1 MAELTLFDCDNTLGL
16 PLKEIDDGLAL
27 LYLLGQSEIELL
39 GVTTTFG
46 NGTVEQAYNQ
56 TRKLLIGLE
65 RPEIPLFQGAGR
77 RSDGVTEAAL
87 FLARIVDSYP
97 GQINL
102 LAGGPLGNIRTAA
115 ELNPKFYSQLKQM
128 VIMGGCKDMPRIGW
142 RSLSEINF
150 AKDPVAAHNVLN
162 APCKKTVFS
171 MEICL
176 QSPIKRNDI
185 KRTGHWPAWLRRSI
199 NNWMLTFGAYCG
211 VSEFYPCGLLP
222 AVYLNHPTLFSH
234 KSVRVISDIINLE
247 TGHLLLDDEENG
259 NQLNLPDK
267 IQDPSAMLE
276 NIFHAWE
283 KALNI
288 N

>member
-1 MAELTLFDCDNTLGL
+1 MAELVLFDCDNTLGL

-27 LYLLGQSEIELL
+27 LYLLGQPQIELL

-46 NGTVEQAYNQ
+46 SGTVEQAYNQ

-102 LAGGPLGNIRTAA
+102 LASGPLGNIRTAA
-115 ELNPKFYSQLKQM
+115 EVNPKFYSQLKQM
-128 VIMGGCKDMPRIGW
+128 IIVGGCLDMPRIGW
-142 RSLSEINF
+142 RSLREINF
-150 AKDPVAAHNVLN
+150 AKDPVAAHDVLN

-171 MEICL
+171 MEVCL
-176 QSPIKRNDI
+176 QAPFRRNDI
-185 KRTGHWPAWLRRSI
+185 KRTGHWPAWLRRSL
-199 NNWMLTFGAYCG
+199 NNWMLTFSAYCG
-211 VSEFYPCGLLP
+211 VSEFYLWGLLP
-222 AVYLNHPTLFSH
+222 AVYLNHPTLFSL
-234 KSVRVISDIINLE
+234 KSTRVVSDIINLE
-247 TGHLLLDDEENG
+247 TGHLLLDDKENG
-259 NQLNLPDK
+259 NQLNSPDK

-276 NIFHAWE
+276 IIFHAWE
-283 KALNI
+283 KALNLD
-288 N
+288 